1 MIGCSTPFHDAERR
15 TTISSRRGASCYVE
29 QLRLVPFVPNTYCA
43 DAWLYFAVRSLM
55 GRDRPNHVVNRMKIR
70 RGVAGD
76 EKAISFIGR
85 GSFSWAFGHLYP
97 PDVLERYLDVTY
109 SVPKIASSLSES
121 DNVYFV
127 AELENEL
134 VGFLKLK
141 QSCHHQ
147 MIHRDC
153 QVQVQKV
160 YVLPNF
166 ANSGVGT
173 GLMQTVD
180 AELSEIPSVS
190 AWLMVYEENRRAVS
204 FYERFGYRV
213 IGKDT
218 YDFENVRVQFSVMEK
233 TYWN

>member
-1 MIGCSTPFHDAERR
+1 
-15 TTISSRRGASCYVE
+15 
-29 QLRLVPFVPNTYCA
+29 
-43 DAWLYFAVRSLM
+43 M

-76 EKAISFIGR
+76 EKAISYIGR
-85 GSFSWAFGHLYP
+85 ESFSLAFGYLYP
-97 PDVLERYLDVTY
+97 TDVLERYLDTTY
-109 SVPKIASSLSES
+109 SSSKIALSMS
-121 DNVYFV
+121 KSGNVYFV
-127 AELENEL
+127 AE
-134 VGFLKLK
+134 VDDRVIGFSKLK

-147 MIHRDC
+147 MIHGDC